1 MFLTSKTAGRALAM
15 LFLPC
20 LFTACRQEQLS
31 LPVAHADE
39 EQTKPVA
46 DAEIQSPPEEIYRSQ
61 PGDNCYLFMLR
72 RPKDQRANAVQAR
85 LKQFDQMAAALD
97 SRTFSVE
104 LVGDHANVIVRTV
117 TSITFLRPCV
127 RSSSSQSALAP
138 PKRA

>member
-1 MFLTSKTAGRALAM
+1 MPQERSILESHRVFRMFLTSKTAGRALAM

-104 LVGDHANVIVRTV
+104 LVGDHANVI
-117 TSITFLRPCV
+117 SL
-127 RSSSSQSALAP
+127 Q
-138 PKRA
+138 